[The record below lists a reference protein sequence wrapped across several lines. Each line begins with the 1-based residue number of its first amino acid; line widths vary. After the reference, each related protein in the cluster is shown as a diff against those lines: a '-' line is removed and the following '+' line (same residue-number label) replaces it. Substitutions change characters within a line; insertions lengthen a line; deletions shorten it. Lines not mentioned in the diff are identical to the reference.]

1 MDIETTTVT
10 PGLEPAFS
18 VQQLVRH
25 YGNSES
31 FWRKLISQKKLRV
44 IKLGA
49 NTRIPKSALDEYL
62 RKREC
67 ES

>member
-1 MDIETTTVT
+1 MENNRTDAPE
-10 PGLEPAFS
+10 LEPAYS

-31 FWRKLISQKKLRV
+31 FWRKEISRKKLRI

-62 RKREC
+62 GKRAQ
-67 ES
+67 